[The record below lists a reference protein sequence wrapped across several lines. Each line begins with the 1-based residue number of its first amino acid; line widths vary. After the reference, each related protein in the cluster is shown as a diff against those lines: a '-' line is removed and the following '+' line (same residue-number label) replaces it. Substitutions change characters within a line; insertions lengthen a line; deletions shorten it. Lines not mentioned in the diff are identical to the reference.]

1 MTPLATLIVEDS
13 ASDAALMVRY
23 LNRAGFEVTHER
35 VETALQMR
43 AVLDAQPWDVILCDF
58 SLPGFD
64 APAALATLQ
73 QSGLDIPFIIVSGSI
88 GDETAIELMRTGA
101 HDYLMKDN
109 LARLAPAVQRE
120 LDSAGQR
127 RARRVAEQRLLLAA
141 RVFESAD
148 EAIVLTDADANIVAA
163 NPAFQQITG
172 YGEAEVLG
180 QNPRMLKS
188 DRQDEAFFEKM
199 WHSLKN
205 YGHWSGEIWNRRK
218 DGKAIPGWL
227 TLSAVKDGLGVA
239 THYTG
244 LFSDRSSITE
254 ARSQLNFLSHYDTLT
269 GLPNRALLRD
279 RLEHA
284 IEEADAQHQQI
295 ALMLLGMDRLQ
306 RINDSL
312 GHEAGDAL
320 IREMG
325 IRLRAQL
332 APGDT
337 LAYLSNGEFV
347 MILSG
352 VANVDAIMQT
362 ATQLEQEMARP
373 FRLPTQQKTQQQTQ
387 QQTQGQDLS
396 ITTSIGITVYPVD
409 GSSFSDLLKGADTA
423 LSMIRSEGRSAIR
436 FFTAAMN
443 ARVQRRMI
451 LENRLRNATERD
463 ELLLHYQPQLSL
475 LDGDIC
481 GVEALVRWRSK
492 ELGLISPL
500 DFIPLAEDTGLI
512 LQIGAWIMLRACT
525 QNKAWQDAG
534 LPKMRVAVNV
544 SAHQFATGALTSMV
558 QNALV
563 TSGLAPHYLEVELTE
578 SVIMNDTESSLA
590 QITELRRMGVSISL
604 DDFGTGYSSLG
615 YLSRFTI
622 DKLKIDQGF
631 VRNITTDF
639 RSAAITNASIA
650 LAHSL
655 NISVIAEGVETEDQ
669 LDYLRKAGC
678 DEIQG
683 YLLSRPLPPEEL
695 ASLISTKKTAIC

>member
-1 MTPLATLIVEDS
+1 MTALAALIVEDY
-13 ASDAALMVRY
+13 ASDAALMVRH
-23 LNRAGFEVTHER
+23 LQKAGFDVTFER

-43 AVLDAQPWDVILCDF
+43 AALDAQRWDVILCDF
-58 SLPGFD
+58 SLPGFG
-64 APAALATLQ
+64 APAALTTLQ
-73 QSGLDIPFIIVSGSI
+73 QSGLDIPFIIVSGAI
-88 GDETAIELMRTGA
+88 GDEIAIELMRTGA

-109 LARLAPAVQRE
+109 LARLGPAVKRE
-120 LDSAGQR
+120 LGSA
-127 RARRVAEQRLLLAA
+127 RARCAHRAAEQRLLLAA

-148 EAIVLTDADANIVAA
+148 EAIVLTDADANIVAV

-180 QNPRMLKS
+180 KNLRLLKS
-188 DRQDEAFFEKM
+188 DRQDVAFFQSL
-199 WHSLKN
+199 WHDLTVC
-205 YGHWSGEIWNRRK
+205 GHWSGEIWNRRK
-218 DGKAIPGWL
+218 DGTVIPGWL
-227 TLSAVKDGLGVA
+227 TLSAVKDGLDVV

-254 ARSQLNFLSHYDTLT
+254 ARNQVDFLSHYDALT

-284 IEEADAQHQQI
+284 IEEADAHHQQI
-295 ALMLLGMDRLQ
+295 ALLLLGMDRLQ

-320 IREMG
+320 IREMA
-325 IRLRAQL
+325 IRLRARL

-337 LAYLSNGEFV
+337 LAYLTNGEFIV
-347 MILSG
+347 ILTE
-352 VANVDAIMQT
+352 VANADAILQV
-362 ATQLEQEMARP
+362 ATQLVQEMARP
-373 FRLPTQQKTQQQTQ
+373 FRLV
-387 QQTQGQDLS
+387 GHELS

-409 GSSFSDLLKGADTA
+409 GSTFSDLLKGADTA
-423 LSMIRSEGRSAIR
+423 LSLSRSEGRSAIR
-436 FFTAAMN
+436 FFTAEMN
-443 ARVQRRMI
+443 VRAQRRMI

-475 LDGDIC
+475 VRGDIC
-481 GVEALVRWRSK
+481 GVEALVRWRSP

-500 DFIPLAEDTGLI
+500 DFVPLAEDTGLI
-512 LQIGAWIMLRACT
+512 VQIGAWVMLHACT

-534 LPKMRVAVNV
+534 LPMMRVAVNV

-563 TSGLAPHYLEVELTE
+563 SSGLAPCYLEVELTE

-590 QITELRRMGVSISL
+590 QISELRRIGVSISL

-631 VRNITTDF
+631 VRNITSDF

-655 NISVIAEGVETEDQ
+655 NIIVIAEGVETQDQ

-678 DEIQG
+678 DAIQG

-695 ASLISTKKTAIC
+695 VALMTRAGTLPR